1 MLSGRFIE
9 QMGTCEGRKIATNMG
24 VLLQERYRVTGLL
37 ITAANPIGGS
47 TGVGFLRKGGIF
59 RIVNVN
65 VSFLARLLI

>member
-1 MLSGRFIE
+1 
-9 QMGTCEGRKIATNMG
+9 MGD
-24 VLLQERYRVTGLL
+24 LLQGRYRVTGLL

-59 RIVNVN
+59 GIVIVN